1 MTTKLALALGL
12 GLALVGSSALAQGR
26 QTTIRTQ
33 PTGPGASEFAPG
45 QQPRTGTMR
54 GASQFA
60 PGQQMQRTGRPARTF
75 APGQRARLTTSTGV
89 RAGGGAATVRTR

>member
-45 QQPRTGTMR
+45 QRAQETGR
-54 GASQFA
+54 SARSFA
-60 PGQQMQRTGRPARTF
+60 PGQQMQRTGQPARTF
-75 APGQRARLTTSTGV
+75 APGQRARVTTTTGV
-89 RAGGGAATVRTR
+89 RTGGASATVRTR